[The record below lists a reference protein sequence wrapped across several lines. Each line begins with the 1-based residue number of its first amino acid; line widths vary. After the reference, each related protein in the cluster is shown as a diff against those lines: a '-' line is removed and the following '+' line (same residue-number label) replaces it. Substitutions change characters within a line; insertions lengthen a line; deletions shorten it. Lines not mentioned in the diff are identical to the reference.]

1 MRLAAFVPPRRAM
14 SLIALAAV
22 ALCFSGHLHATDL
35 TVKCSAPTTGTD
47 GNPLPSDET
56 ITFNLY
62 GAVQGQPLK
71 LLTPTPS
78 TSCLWVRA
86 NVTPGTICYTPTAVG
101 TRGTSISE
109 SAQPPLVCAVVAA
122 PTVPPVP
129 PGGTT
134 VTAVTV
140 ATTVYME
147 LQVPNG
153 FSFLAIGTV
162 PLGTPCDMT
171 QGVNNFNVVPAA
183 AVTWTGNIHRLAALA
198 ACSVTK

>member
-1 MRLAAFVPPRRAM
+1 MRPTT
-14 SLIALAAV
+14 ALRTFGVLMVLFAV
-22 ALCFSGHLHATDL
+22 LCLLLVRSAHSTDL
-35 TVKCSAPTTGTD
+35 TVKCTAPTTGTD
-47 GNPLPSDET
+47 GKPLPSDET

-62 GAVQGQPLK
+62 GALQGQPLK

-78 TSCLWVRA
+78 SSCLWVRP
-86 NVTPGTICYTPTAVG
+86 NVTPGTICYAPTAIG
-101 TRGTSISE
+101 TRGTSSAE
-109 SAQPPLVCAVVAA
+109 SAQPPLKCAVVAA
-122 PTVPPVP
+122 PATQPQP

-134 VTAVTV
+134 ATAVTV

-171 QGVNNFNVVPAA
+171 QGVNNFNVVPTA

>member
-1 MRLAAFVPPRRAM
+1 MRRFQRWLLLAAAFVVVGVVTPAH
-14 SLIALAAV
+14 S
-22 ALCFSGHLHATDL
+22 TDL
-35 TVKCSAPTTGTD
+35 TVKCTAPINGTD
-47 GNPLPSDET
+47 GKPLPSDET

-62 GAVQGQPLK
+62 GAMQGQPLK
-71 LLTPTPS
+71 LLTPTPAS
-78 TSCLWVRA
+78 ACLWVRA
-86 NVTPGTICYTPTAVG
+86 NVTPGTICYAPTAVG
-101 TRGTSISE
+101 TRGTSTAE
-109 SAQPPLVCAVVAA
+109 SAQPTPVCSVVQ
-122 PTVPPVP
+122 PPATPPQP
-129 PGGTT
+129 PGSPT

-171 QGVNNFNVVPAA
+171 QGINNFNVVPTS